1 MEARALLGLSVLVA
15 YLVLGTILAVL
26 YRSRARGSLR
36 ELAIAGG
43 RLGGF
48 LSAMTYAATTYSSF
62 MIVGLVGFAY
72 ATGVGALGFELVYYV
87 ATLALLTLLSR
98 RVWRMAREKGWL
110 TPGEMISDLTGSRL
124 IAPLLALVYLIALV
138 PYAGAQLK
146 GIGEA
151 VAGLAG
157 AENAYILGVILGL
170 VVLVVWSALAGAWSV
185 AVTDAFQGLWMLA
198 SATLLIAWLYA
209 KLAGTGIGFTEAAKV
224 LGSAGLTGL
233 TGFWKPVVFIAF
245 TLPWAFFAVTNPQV
259 VQRLFMP
266 RDERSLARM
275 IRWFAVFGL
284 YYTILVTLIG
294 LLARAGAEAGALP
307 LDPSMPKD
315 QVTPKLLSLAHPLL
329 AAIVF
334 TSIVA
339 ASVSTADSILV
350 ALASE
355 AANSVQGSEDA
366 KRKAYYAALVAF
378 AVAMAGLAAA
388 RIGYIVGLSV
398 LSSVMLLGIAPPTL
412 ALWLGARLHP
422 AATAAAVSIGPILG
436 VAGAIAYGSPVK
448 AFIAGPLGIPLSAW
462 ILLASILL
470 TLLGALW
477 QR

>member
-1 MEARALLGLSVLVA
+1 MEARAVLGLAVLA
-15 YLVLGTILAVL
+15 FYLVLGTILAAL
-26 YRSRARGSLR
+26 YRSRARGGLR

-98 RVWRMAREKGWL
+98 RVWRMARERGWI
-110 TPGEMISDLTGSRL
+110 TPGEMISDLTGSRIL
-124 IAPLLALVYLIALV
+124 APLLAIVYLVALV

-151 VAGLAG
+151 VAGLSG
-157 AENAYILGVILGL
+157 YEDAYILGVLLGL
-170 VVLVVWSALAGAWSV
+170 IVLVVWSALAGSWSV
-185 AVTDAFQGLWMLA
+185 AVTDAFQGLWMLL
-198 SATLLIAWLYA
+198 SATLLLAWLYSM
-209 KLAGTGIGFTEAAKV
+209 LAESGIGFTEAGRI
-224 LGSAGLTGL
+224 LGEAGLTGL

-245 TLPWAFFAVTNPQV
+245 TLPWAFFAATNPQV

-266 RDERSLARM
+266 RDEQSLARM

-294 LLARAGAEAGALP
+294 LLARAGAEAGVLP
-307 LDPSMPKD
+307 LDPGMHKD
-315 QVTPKLLSLAHPLL
+315 QVTPQLLALAHPLL
-329 AAIVF
+329 AAMVF

-355 AANSVQGSEDA
+355 AANSVRGGEEA
-366 KRKAYYAALVAF
+366 KRRAYYAALVAF
-378 AVAMAGLAAA
+378 AAAMAGLAAA

-422 AATAAAVSIGPILG
+422 LAVAAAVLTGPALG

-448 AFIAGPLGIPLSAW
+448 AFVAGPLGVPLSAW
-462 ILLASILL
+462 ILVASTIL
-470 TLLGALW
+470 TILGSLW
-477 QR
+477 RR